1 MKILDVFNAIEI
13 DREEHAWSLY
23 EVPGHGF
30 VLSVICGSV
39 GVFEINIVLDLE
51 EQERFAAVGRVGLEM
66 LAEKVRNRPS
76 DYRCRHVDFREK

>member
-1 MKILDVFNAIEI
+1 MKMLNIFNAIEI
-13 DREEHAWSLY
+13 DREEHAWSFY

-39 GVFEINIVLDLE
+39 GVFETNIVLDLE
-51 EQERFAAVGRVGLEM
+51 EQEFFAAAGRVGLEM

-76 DYRCRHVDFREK
+76 DYRGRHVAFEDK